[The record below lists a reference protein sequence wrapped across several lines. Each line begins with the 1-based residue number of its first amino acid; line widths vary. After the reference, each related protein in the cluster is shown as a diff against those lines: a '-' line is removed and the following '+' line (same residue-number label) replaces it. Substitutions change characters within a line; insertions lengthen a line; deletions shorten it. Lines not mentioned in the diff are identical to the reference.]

1 MVGDKS
7 GKLERFYL
15 PDVSQ
20 LSTIVPNIWKQIGK
34 IWDGQET
41 AKSPSFWD
49 FPNILVWKPILRSYI
64 TDSTC

>member
-20 LSTIVPNIWKQIGK
+20 LSTIIPNIWKQIGK

-41 AKSPSFWD
+41 AKSPSF
-49 FPNILVWKPILRSYI
+49 
-64 TDSTC
+64 